1 MQIPTFLGFDHVCR
15 GTAKTSCKMGTSS
28 PFPLHWVSQQ
38 ALGKVPLTFSTGWRQ
53 HFSPSLLSKM
63 AGPLYDLFY
72 FLSSKIKP
80 FEVDIQH
87 GNWKHGCLK
96 LWENYKQIGGQD
108 LISWTGDG
116 QRVGRT
122 GVGQSFI
129 IAGTTNPTSSN
140 PHPEANHSQT
150 PAWQHNSAHLHL
162 CLASADAETEANWQ
176 QDNSGENYIFCIA
189 FICDYI

>member
-28 PFPLHWVSQQ
+28 PFPLHWASQQ
-38 ALGKVPLTFSTGWRQ
+38 ALGKVPLTFSTGWTQ
-53 HFSPSLLSKM
+53 HFFPSLLSKM
-63 AGPLYDLFY
+63 AGPLYSLFY

-116 QRVGRT
+116 QRVG
-122 GVGQSFI
+122 QSFI

-150 PAWQHNSAHLHL
+150 PAWQHNSAHHHL

>member
-15 GTAKTSCKMGTSS
+15 GTAKTSCKMGTSPIPLALSITASSRKSS
-28 PFPLHWVSQQ
+28 PDFFNRMNT
-38 ALGKVPLTFSTGWRQ
+38 TF
-53 HFSPSLLSKM
+53 LSKLTLQN
-63 AGPLYDLFY
+63 GRTTLRSFFF

-96 LWENYKQIGGQD
+96 LWENYKQIRGQD

-150 PAWQHNSAHLHL
+150 PAWQRNSAHLHS
-162 CLASADAETEANWQ
+162 CLTSADAETEANWQ